1 MVQTPQNTARM
12 KLFNA
17 WTNTLSAMH
26 AMNPK
31 VSIYPKHPSAFLT
44 IAESEKLVTFSVN
57 NPIAFSIPEKTKIE
71 SQKETTNQLVVVV
84 SGWLSFNKV
93 ISTGKLAVTTSGK
106 FKTRDYRTYLEYY
119 RVANEQKNQLNFLCS
134 IHYDLELKK
143 LNHPIFHAQ
152 FIDKP
157 KLVYKTHYKTYLIKP
172 PNIKTTLRTFRI
184 PSMQHDIFSAMTQLS
199 ADHLLSESVESYERL
214 IAIRNTCDFFVS
226 AEFKS
231 KLNTEPNCMRSIRFY
246 PD

>member
-1 MVQTPQNTARM
+1 MQNSYNIARIR
-12 KLFNA
+12 LFNA
-17 WTNTLSAMH
+17 WTNTLNAMH

-31 VSIYPKHPSAFLT
+31 VSIYPNHPSAF
-44 IAESEKLVTFSVN
+44 IEIGESEKLVKFSVN
-57 NPIAFSIPEKTKIE
+57 NPIAFSIPEKTKID
-71 SQKETTNQLVVVV
+71 SQKESTNQLVIVV

-93 ISTGKLAVTTSGK
+93 NSTGKLAVTTSGK
-106 FKTRDYRTYLEYY
+106 FKTKDYRTYVEYY
-119 RVANEQKNQLNFLCS
+119 RVAKEQKNQLNFLCS

-157 KLVYKTHYKTYLIKP
+157 KLIYKTNYKTYLIKP
-172 PNIKTTLRTFRI
+172 PNIKNTLRTFRI
-184 PSMQHDIFSAMTQLS
+184 PSMQHDIFSTMTQLS

-214 IAIRNTCDFFVS
+214 IAIRNTSEFFVS
-226 AEFKS
+226 VEFKS
-231 KLNTEPNCMRSIRFY
+231 KFNTEPKCIRSIRFY